1 MVYSSMSSRH
11 DPRLIFF
18 LEIQMNVKDYKI
30 ALPKPRREDYTEV
43 VVATSSKGTKRDVK
57 FVDEEGYRAAVK
69 VWEHEEDRL
78 FRLFKEDLKE
88 YLGIKNNPKAD
99 LLISKAIDNGGCWEN
114 VIAWAED
121 MVDLIL

>member
-1 MVYSSMSSRH
+1 
-11 DPRLIFF
+11 
-18 LEIQMNVKDYKI
+18 MNVKDYKI

-57 FVDEEGYRAAVK
+57 FVDEEGYWAAVK
-69 VWEHEEDRL
+69 VWEREEDRL

-99 LLISKAIDNGGCWEN
+99 LLISKAIDHVFGPGNRILNGGYLED